1 MFEFKT
7 IRRPKDLF
15 SNSVYSAEKMAD
27 YLWEKQKVTLD
38 NIANSSTPGYKAQ
51 YVTFEDELRQ
61 KLHSGKASEMRNN
74 IENSKIRVETKK
86 DENTR
91 MDGNNVNVDVEEV
104 ELAST
109 TIQYQYALRS
119 ITDDLARLRS
129 VIK

>member
-1 MFEFKT
+1 
-7 IRRPKDLF
+7 
-15 SNSVYSAEKMAD
+15 MAD
-27 YLWEKQKVTLD
+27 YLWEKQKITMN

-51 YVTFEDELRQ
+51 YVTFEDELRE
-61 KLHSGKASEMRNN
+61 KLHSGKTSEIRED
-74 IENSKIRVETKK
+74 IAHSRVRVETKQ
-86 DENTR
+86 DESTR

>member
-1 MFEFKT
+1 M
-7 IRRPKDLF
+7 F

-27 YLWEKQKVTLD
+27 YLWEKQKVTLN
-38 NIANSSTPGYKAQ
+38 NIANGTTPGYKAQ

-61 KLHSGKASEMRNN
+61 KLRGGKASEIRNS
-74 IENSKIRVETKK
+74 ITDSKVRIETKK
-86 DENTR
+86 DESTR

-109 TIQYQYALRS
+109 NIQYQYILRS

-129 VIK
+129 VIKS